1 MRLSAHG
8 ERKRRLFIHGLNLK
22 LRWHR
27 KERTICCWLP
37 PFEKDVGC
45 SRTHMKSLFYQSELI
60 RRISSDT
67 KQKRHENASTTNIT
81 LDHFGVHI
89 SSTTLLCS
97 TVFEHDSAFFVGVIW
112 ALKNEA
118 QLRRKGKLWKY
129 PIVPTKFC
137 HLFCQNWNKRYL
149 YLPWFHH
156 HKQLYFEVN
165 LPTLLLS
172 NQERFRL
179 NTCCS
184 VAGQQQLCK
193 IFWYNSFIVAHTI
206 QGQQKLA
213 KKSTQFIIMVSSLIL
228 LSLAWHLIKDFIFEA
243 KKPHLQV

>member
-1 MRLSAHG
+1 M
-8 ERKRRLFIHGLNLK
+8 
-22 LRWHR
+22 
-27 KERTICCWLP
+27 
-37 PFEKDVGC
+37 
-45 SRTHMKSLFYQSELI
+45 
-60 RRISSDT
+60 
-67 KQKRHENASTTNIT
+67 IT
-81 LDHFGVHI
+81 LVCT
-89 SSTTLLCS
+89 SAAVLLCS

-118 QLRRKGKLWKY
+118 ELRRKGKLWKY

-137 HLFCQNWNKRYL
+137 HPFCQNSSMKRYL

-156 HKQLYFEVN
+156 HKQLHFEVN

-213 KKSTQFIIMVSSLIL
+213 KKIHTVYYNGVKSHTSLL
-228 LSLAWHLIKDFIFEA
+228 GMT
-243 KKPHLQV
+243 PN